1 MIDAG
6 KLLGGLLGK
15 SGALGNLTGLGSV
28 GTGGVLPGKA
38 TVGVGLLG
46 VAMAAFEHFKEQG
59 AQAGPTGSVPPPMA
73 GPGGPPPVPGTV
85 VTPPPAPQPGGMPVP
100 PPVPGAMPL
109 SAPPMAESSAQADPM
124 LLIRA
129 MIASA
134 NADGVL
140 DDTERMRIFGQL
152 EGVGLTEEE
161 KDFLCAEFDRPW
173 SVQAIAAEAGSPAV
187 AAQVFTVS
195 LLAVDVDTQEER
207 DHLEALRQALG
218 LSPEQVLSI
227 ARRLGRSL

>member
-1 MIDAG
+1 
-6 KLLGGLLGK
+6 
-15 SGALGNLTGLGSV
+15 
-28 GTGGVLPGKA
+28 
-38 TVGVGLLG
+38 
-46 VAMAAFEHFKEQG
+46 
-59 AQAGPTGSVPPPMA
+59 
-73 GPGGPPPVPGTV
+73 
-85 VTPPPAPQPGGMPVP
+85 
-100 PPVPGAMPL
+100 
-109 SAPPMAESSAQADPM
+109 M

-140 DDTERMRIFGQL
+140 DDTERMRILGQL

-161 KDFLCAEFDRPW
+161 KDFLCLEFDRPW